1 MVFGYE
7 KKHIWKKKRSL
18 LGFARL
24 PGSLVDLTGWP
35 DFARFLLRP
44 IFYLTRTGLA
54 IRSFGSRIN
63 PSGRSRFN
71 NYGWYNQD
79 NRVYYKL
86 KYLKI
91 KNNITMK
98 KNLKYLIFSHS
109 SFSFQKVRKK
119 NNNTELKNKNKKNIF
134 FIFLNWQDWIIRR
147 M

>member
-1 MVFGYE
+1 LVRRKNTFE
-7 KKHIWKKKRSL
+7 KKKSL
-18 LGFARL
+18 LDFARS

-44 IFYLTRTGLA
+44 IFYFTRTGLA
-54 IRSFGSRIN
+54 IGSLGSGIN

-79 NRVYYKL
+79 NKVYYKL

-109 SFSFQKVRKK
+109 SFTFQKVRMK

-134 FIFLNWQDWIIRR
+134 YTFKLTRLNNTENVSYI
-147 M
+147 

>member
-1 MVFGYE
+1 LVRRKNTFE
-7 KKHIWKKKRSL
+7 KKRSL
-18 LGFARL
+18 LGFAGS

-35 DFARFLLRP
+35 DFARFLPRL

-54 IRSFGSRIN
+54 IGSFGSRIN

-71 NYGWYNQD
+71 NYWWYNQD

-109 SFSFQKVRKK
+109 SFTFQKVRMK
-119 NNNTELKNKNKKNIF
+119 NNNTELKNKNKNKIF
-134 FIFLNWQDWIIRR
+134 FIFLNRQDWIIRR